1 MNCEI
6 ERKFLIR
13 LGDASYKTDAIAC
26 RSIKQGYICRHPSRT
41 VRVRICDD
49 DAFLTIKGA
58 SDASGTTRFE
68 WEKPINPDDARALM
82 ALCEP
87 VIIEKTRYVV
97 PFAGHTFEVDEFSG
111 AHSGLVLAEIE
122 LASPDEPFE
131 RPPWLGDEVTGN
143 ANYYNAQL
151 SQTATRR

>member
-6 ERKFLIR
+6 ERKFLI
-13 LGDASYKTDAIAC
+13 LPGDASYKAEAIA
-26 RSIKQGYICRHPSRT
+26 RHSIKQGYICRHPSRT
-41 VRVRICDD
+41 VRVRVCDD

-58 SDASGTTRFE
+58 ADASGTTRFE
-68 WEKPINPDDARALM
+68 WEKPVSLDDARALM

-87 VIIEKTRYVV
+87 GIIEKTRYIV
-97 PFAGHTFEVDEFSG
+97 PFGRHTFEVDEFYG
-111 AHSGLVLAEIE
+111 AHAGLVLAEIE
-122 LASPDEPFE
+122 LDSPEELFE

-151 SQTATRR
+151 SNTATRD